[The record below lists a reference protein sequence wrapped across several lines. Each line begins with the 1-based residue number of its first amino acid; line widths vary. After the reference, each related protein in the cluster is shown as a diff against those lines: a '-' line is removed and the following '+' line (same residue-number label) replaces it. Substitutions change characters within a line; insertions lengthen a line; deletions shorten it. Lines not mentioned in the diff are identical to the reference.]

1 MTVVGRSVGAALVV
15 ASLAL
20 SAPAIASTTPVRHA
34 PVKFAPA
41 RSTPAKTYRG
51 AMKSIDITFARAV
64 AQATRSLHAQMARAK
79 TAADRINARNQY
91 RIAIVHATQRREV
104 EVEVLDSSPLGQNNP
119 DNPVTTTTAP
129 NAGSSG
135 SGDH

>member
-1 MTVVGRSVGAALVV
+1 MTVVRRSVGVALVV

-20 SAPAIASTTPVRHA
+20 SAPALASTTPARHV
-34 PVKFAPA
+34 PVKLVPAKSAPA
-41 RSTPAKTYRG
+41 TTYRG

-64 AQATRSLHAQMARAK
+64 AKATRSLHAQMARAK

-91 RIAIVHATQRREV
+91 RVAIVKATQRREV
-104 EVEVLDSSPLGQNNP
+104 EVEGLDSSPLGQNNS
-119 DNPVTTTTAP
+119 DHPVPTTT
-129 NAGSSG
+129 NAGSPG

>member
-1 MTVVGRSVGAALVV
+1 MTVVRRSVGAALVV

-20 SAPAIASTTPVRHA
+20 SAPALASTTPARHV
-34 PVKFAPA
+34 PVKLV
-41 RSTPAKTYRG
+41 PAKSPPATTYRG
-51 AMKSIDITFARAV
+51 AMVSIDTTFARAV
-64 AQATRSLHAQMARAK
+64 ARATRSLHAQMARAK

-91 RIAIVHATQRREV
+91 RVAIVRATQRREV

-119 DNPVTTTTAP
+119 DHPVTTTMP
-129 NAGSSG
+129 SNAGSSG